1 MSQKSTFENMTDDM
15 LSALIDW
22 RERHGRSW
30 KTDLWTAWMNGSDA
44 SDPRGSSLRAI
55 RNQLGP
61 SWLDNLRPKDLVAE
75 AARRGMTPEQS
86 GDNLAL

>member
-1 MSQKSTFENMTDDM
+1 MSKKLTFENMTDDM
-15 LSALIDW
+15 LSAPIDW
-22 RERHGRSW
+22 RKRHGRSW
-30 KTDLWTAWMNGSDA
+30 KTDLWAAWMNGADA

-75 AARRGMTPEQS
+75 AARRGVTVQQS
-86 GDNLAL
+86 GDDLAL

>member
-30 KTDLWTAWMNGSDA
+30 KTDLWAAWMNGADA
-44 SDPRGSSLRAI
+44 SDPRGPSLRAI
-55 RNQLGP
+55 RNRLGP
-61 SWLDNLRPKDLVAE
+61 TWLDRLRPKDLVAE
-75 AARRGMTPEQS
+75 AARRSVTAEQS
-86 GDNLAL
+86 GNDPAL

>member
-1 MSQKSTFENMTDDM
+1 MNRKSPFESMTDDM

-30 KTDLWTAWMNGSDA
+30 KTDLWVAWMNGSDA

-61 SWLDNLRPKDLVAE
+61 PWLDNLRPKDLVAE
-75 AARRGMTPEQS
+75 AARRGVTAQQS
-86 GDNLAL
+86 GDDLAL